1 MGYRNLDV
9 NLRQLAQSALKY
21 WWLIV
26 ALPIALGALA
36 FVYTSR
42 QDPLYRAEVSL
53 EVRASAT
60 NDNAYDILLGSERQA
75 KTYQRLVKDPVVLQ
89 NAAQQIDPPIDTV
102 ALALKVSSQ
111 VDSGT
116 SLLIIGVSD
125 TDPQTAANIANLIGQ
140 ELVKVVDNRNEESV
154 RQRTSE
160 LQTRIDDLKT
170 EIDAKRV
177 QVLELERSAEA
188 ETDPVTAQI
197 KDLTEDIARDQD
209 NIQLFQTQI
218 GTVVANPGDTVR
230 IFSTAVAPRDP
241 YAPRKMM
248 NIVLGVLLGM
258 MLAAGLVVLIDYLD
272 NTVKS
277 TLDFP
282 QLVGGPLLAT
292 IRAIDKI
299 QPGRSQL
306 FMLDDP
312 KGVPAES
319 VRLLRANIEFASAT
333 RELVTISLTSPNP
346 GEGKSTIAANLSIAL
361 AQAGFVTALID
372 ADLRRPTQHRIFGVP
387 NDRGLSTLLA
397 YPEHEWNW
405 AAHATMMPNLSLI
418 PSGPL
423 PPNPADLL
431 SLDRLRQILD
441 DLRSVVDVIIV
452 DSPPILAVS
461 DPLIIAAHMDGTALV
476 TLGSKTRLDAL
487 KRAVQILHRGAPRII
502 GIVLNQQG
510 EKGDGGYYYQ
520 EYSAVSDEPR
530 GGFRRRRSTQPSGR
544 TTNPSI
550 EQASAD

>member
-1 MGYRNLDV
+1 LDV
-9 NLRQLAQSALKY
+9 DLRQLAQSALKY
-21 WWLIV
+21 WWVIV
-26 ALPIALGALA
+26 ALPLA
-36 FVYTSR
+36 FGVLAFLYTSR

-89 NAAQQIDPPIDTV
+89 NAAQQIDPPIDT
-102 ALALKVSSQ
+102 ATLALKISSQ

-125 TDPQTAANIANLIGQ
+125 TDPETAAKIANLIGQ
-140 ELVKVVDNRNEESV
+140 ELVKVVDSRNEESV

-170 EIDAKRV
+170 DIDVKRASI
-177 QVLELERSAEA
+177 LELERSPDA
-188 ETDPVTAQI
+188 ETDAVATQI
-197 KDLTEDIARDQD
+197 EDLTEDIARDQD

-218 GTVVANPGDTVR
+218 GTVIANPGDTVR
-230 IFSTAVAPRDP
+230 IFSTAVAPRTQ
-241 YAPRKMM
+241 YAPRTLM
-248 NIVLGVLLGM
+248 NIVLGVLLGL
-258 MLAAGLVVLIDYLD
+258 MLSAGLIMLVDYLD

-346 GEGKSTIAANLSIAL
+346 GEGKSTIAANLAIAL
-361 AQAGFVTALID
+361 AQAGFVTALVD
-372 ADLRRPTQHRIFGVP
+372 ADLRRPTQHRIFSVS
-387 NDRGLSTLLA
+387 NDRGLSSLLA
-397 YPEHEWNW
+397 YPEHDWSW
-405 AAHATMMPNLSLI
+405 AARGTMIPNLTLI

-530 GGFRRRRSTQPSGR
+530 GGLRRRRSTSTATPPP
-544 TTNPSI
+544 TTAIESI
-550 EQASAD
+550 EQTSAD